1 MFGPMQHVCW
11 LLLKLCL
18 LNVAQLLLN
27 ICPRSLLTMK
37 MWNELGANDCWQTE
51 PETSFVTQCQV
62 FPDVIMSRTSAMR
75 LGCQEKVKP
84 GVFTHKLLFSLHQ
97 SRYYRLVWQFCQCQP
112 IRGHLN
118 SFWPIRSLHLCTT
131 HIKQTR
137 LLAAPSQPTSNVFG
151 A

>member
-1 MFGPMQHVCW
+1 M
-11 LLLKLCL
+11 
-18 LNVAQLLLN
+18 
-27 ICPRSLLTMK
+27 
-37 MWNELGANDCWQTE
+37 
-51 PETSFVTQCQV
+51 TQCQV

-137 LLAAPSQPTSNVFG
+137 LLAAPSQPTSHVFG
-151 A
+151 ALLNPSNGRKSVHLKREYLSLSFLQISNIRDQIYVGH

>member
-1 MFGPMQHVCW
+1 M
-11 LLLKLCL
+11 
-18 LNVAQLLLN
+18 
-27 ICPRSLLTMK
+27 
-37 MWNELGANDCWQTE
+37 
-51 PETSFVTQCQV
+51 TQCQV

-137 LLAAPSQPTSNVFG
+137 LLAAPSQPTSNVLVLNPSNRQKNVHLKREYTSLFHIFRFLISIRDQIYVG
-151 A
+151 H